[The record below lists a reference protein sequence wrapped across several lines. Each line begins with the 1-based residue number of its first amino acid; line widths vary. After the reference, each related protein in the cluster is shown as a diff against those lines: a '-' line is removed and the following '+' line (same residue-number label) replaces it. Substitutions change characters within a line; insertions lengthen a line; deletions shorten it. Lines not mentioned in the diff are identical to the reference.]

1 MKYLLWQWRR
11 MRLAFMM
18 RGMSPEERKKIINQV
33 ELEVRLEQY
42 SQSLRRMR

>member
-1 MKYLLWQWRR
+1 MNFLVNLWRR

-42 SQSLRRMR
+42 SQSLRRLR